1 MPSVTVEALKHLE
14 FIQVE
19 RRSLMEALGMSCGVI
34 GMTFG
39 IIAWGLIGNLR
50 KEFEDL
56 KKNLEDSGVLKD
68 QTKSVNE

>member
-1 MPSVTVEALKHLE
+1 
-14 FIQVE
+14 
-19 RRSLMEALGMSCGVI
+19 MEALGMSCGVI
-34 GMTFG
+34 GMSFG

-68 QTKSVNE
+68 QTKSVKK